1 MDDDK
6 LRILHS
12 VFQSIL
18 QNSVIRNQFCRT
30 SQSLALVPSN
40 VSLEQRVAF
49 IKKCLSVYE
58 NSKDHFTPNV
68 QPTEEPSSS
77 KITSVVSVFAEAD
90 MSISDLPPPNCDDV
104 VTASDLL
111 PYSWEF

>member
-1 MDDDK
+1 MDEEK

-18 QNSVIRNQFCRT
+18 QNSVIRNQFCRN
-30 SQSLALVPSN
+30 SQNLAVVPCN

-58 NSKDHFTPNV
+58 NAKDHFAPNV
-68 QPTEEPSSS
+68 PPTEESSS
-77 KITSVVSVFAEAD
+77 YKLTSVVTVFSEAD
-90 MSISDLPPPNCDDV
+90 MSVSDLPPPN
-104 VTASDLL
+104 
-111 PYSWEF
+111 WR

>member
-1 MDDDK
+1 MDEEK

-12 VFQSIL
+12 VFQSIV

-30 SQSLALVPSN
+30 SQNLAVVPST

-68 QPTEEPSSS
+68 PPTEESDSSQL
-77 KITSVVSVFAEAD
+77 TSAVTMFSEAD

-104 VTASDLL
+104 VIASDLF

>member
-1 MDDDK
+1 MDEEK

-18 QNSVIRNQFCRT
+18 QNSVIRNQFCRN
-30 SQSLALVPSN
+30 SQNLAVVPCN

-58 NSKDHFTPNV
+58 NAKDHFAPNV
-68 QPTEEPSSS
+68 PPTEESSS
-77 KITSVVSVFAEAD
+77 YKLTSVVTVFSEAD
-90 MSISDLPPPNCDDV
+90 MSVSDLPPPNCDDGII
-104 VTASDLL
+104 ASDLL
-111 PYSWEF
+111 PYSWDF